1 MVYPMKTIK
10 LATEVELKLSN
21 IEGFLKREVTH
32 FGNSAKVSCPKEY
45 LGKAVYLVIV
55 KE

>member
-1 MVYPMKTIK
+1 MKKVQLITK
-10 LATEVELKLSN
+10 TELKLSN
-21 IEGFLKREVTH
+21 IEGFLKRKVTH

-45 LGKAVYLVIV
+45 LDKTVYLVFI